1 MIKPYQRQKALLRVP
16 FLKWCAILC
25 DYRTKDYEDFK
36 DLSRK
41 IELVEDIQKQNRSE
55 LLVV

>member
-1 MIKPYQRQKALLRVP
+1 MTKKTLSRVP